1 MIEFICED
9 CNSMEKYGKSNMNM
23 MGSSMAINGMIH
35 MMKMGSSMEKVS
47 TKYMI
52 SRDCNVVHSNMVRH
66 GMCSMNKL
74 VHNNMERLSKLCN
87 ILLDCSSKEKYDRSH
102 SNFLQDFYV

>member
-35 MMKMGSSMEKVS
+35 MMKMGSSMERVS

-102 SNFLQDFYV
+102 SNFLQGFYV